1 MKEALYCKNNLEEPV
16 PYKDLCLKHKLRAM
30 DNPTNQA
37 VVGIVV
43 VIVIIVLAVV
53 ALRIFK
59 WHLLTKQFFSKY
71 KPANPA
77 TTVFKYDNFLIMW
90 QVFQK
95 HFFFRRPEI
104 VSINDTLEVAK
115 VQNVAKKHKEMR
127 PDVILDV
134 HTIEKVYEGLAIIP

>member
-37 VVGIVV
+37 IVGIAV

-77 TTVFKYDNFLIMW
+77 TTVFKYDNFSYQHYATSFGNISFLGDLKLFLSTIPWKWPKYKMW
-90 QVFQK
+90 QK
-95 HFFFRRPEI
+95 STRI
-104 VSINDTLEVAK
+104 
-115 VQNVAKKHKEMR
+115 
-127 PDVILDV
+127 
-134 HTIEKVYEGLAIIP
+134 

>member
-16 PYKDLCLKHKLRAM
+16 PYKNLCLKHKLRAM
-30 DNPTNQA
+30 DNPINQA
-37 VVGIVV
+37 VVGIVGIVV

-77 TTVFKYDNFLIMW
+77 TTVFKYDNFSYKHYATSFVNISFLGDLKLFLSTIPWKWPKYKMW
-90 QVFQK
+90 QK
-95 HFFFRRPEI
+95 STRI
-104 VSINDTLEVAK
+104 
-115 VQNVAKKHKEMR
+115 
-127 PDVILDV
+127 
-134 HTIEKVYEGLAIIP
+134 

>member
-1 MKEALYCKNNLEEPV
+1 MKEALYCKNSLEEPV

-77 TTVFKYDNFLIMW
+77 TTVFKYDNF
-90 QVFQK
+90 
-95 HFFFRRPEI
+95 
-104 VSINDTLEVAK
+104 S
-115 VQNVAKKHKEMR
+115 
-127 PDVILDV
+127 
-134 HTIEKVYEGLAIIP
+134 Y

>member
-37 VVGIVV
+37 IVGIVVAIVGIAV

-77 TTVFKYDNFLIMW
+77 TTVFKYDNFSYQHYATSFVNISLH
-90 QVFQK
+90 VF
-95 HFFFRRPEI
+95 
-104 VSINDTLEVAK
+104 VTLYQMIIRMYK
-115 VQNVAKKHKEMR
+115 VK
-127 PDVILDV
+127 
-134 HTIEKVYEGLAIIP
+134 

>member
-77 TTVFKYDNFLIMW
+77 TTVFKYVNSFYQHYAANFANIS
-90 QVFQK
+90 F
-95 HFFFRRPEI
+95 
-104 VSINDTLEVAK
+104 
-115 VQNVAKKHKEMR
+115 
-127 PDVILDV
+127 
-134 HTIEKVYEGLAIIP
+134 

>member
-1 MKEALYCKNNLEEPV
+1 MKEALYCKNNLKEPV
-16 PYKDLCLKHKLRAM
+16 PYKDLCLTHTLRAM

-77 TTVFKYDNFLIMW
+77 TTVFKYDNFSYKHYATSFVNISFLGDLKLFLSTIPWKWPKYKMW
-90 QVFQK
+90 QK
-95 HFFFRRPEI
+95 STRI
-104 VSINDTLEVAK
+104 
-115 VQNVAKKHKEMR
+115 
-127 PDVILDV
+127 
-134 HTIEKVYEGLAIIP
+134 

>member
-16 PYKDLCLKHKLRAM
+16 PYKNLCLKHKLRAM

-43 VIVIIVLAVV
+43 VIVIIVLAVVIIVLAVV

-77 TTVFKYDNFLIMW
+77 TTVFKYGNFSY
-90 QVFQK
+90 QHYAAGFCK
-95 HFFFRRPEI
+95 HFF
-104 VSINDTLEVAK
+104 LG
-115 VQNVAKKHKEMR
+115 
-127 PDVILDV
+127 
-134 HTIEKVYEGLAIIP
+134 GLKLFNAHLNHF